1 MIINQYV
8 DYFRVLQA
16 FHGRFP
22 LKERQTDKALSFL
35 ESSFTMVSP
44 KVKDLLIRKYI
55 EKDMTDG
62 KSPERTET

>member
-1 MIINQYV
+1 MIIKQYL

-22 LKERQTDKALSFL
+22 PEERQTDKALSFL

-44 KVKDLLIRKYI
+44 KVKNLLIRKYI